1 MEIIIVTNNSKVFN
15 FYKETNEV
23 IFNQKQ
29 DLVEFLG
36 FIKEKIYEGHQ
47 VLSDPI
53 LSNIER
59 PENPYKSIAISREIF
74 EENDYQEKL
83 IEKVIGIAQK
93 IKNRKKFYEFNE
105 NSLEEYRFI
114 DLNLLND
121 AIRSLEK

>member
-1 MEIIIVTNNSKVFN
+1 MKIIIVTNNSKVFN

-29 DLVEFLG
+29 DLVEFLE
-36 FIKEKIYEGHQ
+36 FIKTKIYKGHQ
-47 VLSDPI
+47 ILSDPI
-53 LSNIER
+53 LSNIET
-59 PENPYKSIAISREIF
+59 PENTYKSIIISKEIF

-93 IKNRKKFYEFNE
+93 IENRKKFYEFDE

-114 DLNLLND
+114 DLNLLNH
-121 AIRSLEK
+121 AIKSLEN